1 MRGGSAANTQSRLVW
16 KQAGLTFLKSGVY
29 YIYLFRLWPEFYLE
43 NNTIHMALFD
53 LKSLNSALDELQA
66 ERGISRESVIDALAT
81 ALAAAYR
88 REYGKRGQIIR
99 ATFNPET
106 GDMEFRQA
114 KIVVDTTL
122 VRMED
127 EEPTAPPAGGEDHRS
142 RFNPEQHIMI
152 EDARRIKR
160 DAQLDEEISFPL
172 EAQED
177 FGRIAAQAAK
187 QVIMQKVREAE
198 RASIISEYGEKE
210 GDIVTGHVQRFERGN
225 LFVDLGRATAILPYD
240 EQIPGERYRQ
250 GERVRA
256 LLLRVDEGVRGTF
269 IRLSRSHPRFLTK
282 LFETEVPEMAN
293 GVVEVKGIVREP
305 GSRAKIA
312 VFSNDDHVDPV
323 GALVGQRGVRVA
335 VVTSELGG
343 EKIDVV
349 EWSEKPEEFVKE
361 ALKPAQVLDIELDED
376 ENRATVK
383 VAEDQQSLAIGRG
396 GQNVRLAARLTGWK
410 IDIRSAGGEQV
421 AGTEEGGVKT
431 EVQPTDVENVS
442 AKEDTFEEAKKDIAG
457 DDDEAKDTGEENL
470 DPVAQDRDIASEKV
484 EEQQEETDE
493 TKEKDAE

>member
-1 MRGGSAANTQSRLVW
+1 
-16 KQAGLTFLKSGVY
+16 
-29 YIYLFRLWPEFYLE
+29 
-43 NNTIHMALFD
+43 MALFD
-53 LKSLNSALDELQA
+53 LKTLNSALDELQQ

-99 ATFNPET
+99 ANFNAET

-114 KIVVDTTL
+114 KIVVDNTL

-127 EEPTAPPAGGEDHRS
+127 EEATGEEDHRS

-152 EDARRIKR
+152 TDAQRIKR

-172 EAQED
+172 ENQED

-198 RASIISEYGEKE
+198 RASIIEEYGERE
-210 GDIVTGHVQRFERGN
+210 GEIVTGHVQRFERGN
-225 LFVDLGRATAILPYD
+225 LYIDLGRATAILPYD

-282 LFETEVPEMAN
+282 LFETEVPEMAQ
-293 GVVEVKGIVREP
+293 GIVEVKGIVREP

-312 VFSNDDHVDPV
+312 VHSTDEHVDPV

-349 EWSEKPEEFVKE
+349 EWSENAGDFVKE
-361 ALKPAQVLDIELDED
+361 ALKPAQVHGIELFET
-376 ENRATVK
+376 ENRAVVT

-410 IDIRSAGGEQV
+410 IDIRSTGGSTV
-421 AGTEEGGVKT
+421 GSEENEAKPL
-431 EVQPTDVENVS
+431 VQPTDVENVS
-442 AKEDTFEEAKKDIAG
+442 AEEDTFEEAKADIAG
-457 DDDEAKDTGEENL
+457 DDDEAKDTGEDNL
-470 DPVAQDRDIASEKV
+470 DPVSQDRDVADETV
-484 EEQQEETDE
+484 EEQQEGTDE
-493 TKEKDAE
+493 SKEKDAE

>member
-1 MRGGSAANTQSRLVW
+1 
-16 KQAGLTFLKSGVY
+16 
-29 YIYLFRLWPEFYLE
+29 
-43 NNTIHMALFD
+43 MALFD
-53 LKSLNSALDELQA
+53 LKTLNSALDELQQ

-114 KIVVDTTL
+114 KIVVDNTL
-122 VRMED
+122 VRQED
-127 EEPTAPPAGGEDHRS
+127 EEPTGDDDQRS
-142 RFNPEQHIMI
+142 RFNPEQHIMLA
-152 EDARRIKR
+152 DAQRIKR

-172 EAQED
+172 ETRED

-198 RASIISEYGEKE
+198 RASIIEEYGERE
-210 GDIVTGHVQRFERGN
+210 GEIVTGHVQRFERGN

-269 IRLSRSHPRFLTK
+269 IRLSRSHPKFLTK
-282 LFETEVPEMAN
+282 LFETEVPEMAQ
-293 GVVEVKGIVREP
+293 GIVEVKGIVREP

-312 VFSNDDHVDPV
+312 VHSTDEHVDPV
-323 GALVGQRGVRVA
+323 GSLVGQRGVRVA

-349 EWSEKPEEFVKE
+349 EWSENAADYVKE
-361 ALKPAQVLDIELDED
+361 ALKPAQILNVELHED
-376 ENRATVK
+376 ENRAV
-383 VAEDQQSLAIGRG
+383 VSVQEDQQSLAIGRG

-410 IDIRSAGGEQV
+410 IDIRGMGGEQV
-421 AGTEEGGVKT
+421 AGTEEGGATK
-431 EVQPTDVENVS
+431 VQPTDVEDISEKES
-442 AKEDTFEEAKKDIAG
+442 AFEETKADIAG
-457 DDDEAKDTGEENL
+457 DDDEAADTGETGV
-470 DPVAQDRDIASEKV
+470 DPAQQDRDVENEKLESE
-484 EEQQEETDE
+484 QEGEDDS
-493 TKEKDAE
+493 KEKDAE

>member
-1 MRGGSAANTQSRLVW
+1 MRSLVPPLADPFFEGLQRGQIYNT
-16 KQAGLTFLKSGVY
+16 T
-29 YIYLFRLWPEFYLE
+29 
-43 NNTIHMALFD
+43 HMALFD

-66 ERGISRESVIDALAT
+66 ERGISRDSVVEALAT

-114 KIVVDTTL
+114 KIVVDATL
-122 VRMED
+122 VRRED
-127 EEPTAPPAGGEDHRS
+127 EEATSDEDHRS
-142 RFNPEQHIMI
+142 RFNSEQHIMI
-152 EDARRIKR
+152 EDARRIKK

-172 EAQED
+172 ETRED

-198 RASIISEYGEKE
+198 RASIIQEYGERE
-210 GDIVTGHVQRFERGN
+210 GEIVTGHVQRFERGN
-225 LFVDLGRATAILPYD
+225 LFIDLGRATAILPYD

-282 LFETEVPEMAN
+282 LFEAEVPEMAQ
-293 GVVEVKGIVREP
+293 GIVEVKGIVREP

-312 VFSNDDHVDPV
+312 VFSHDEHIDPV

-349 EWSEKPEEFVKE
+349 EWSENTGDFVKE
-361 ALKPAQVLDIELDED
+361 ALKPAQVQGIELFEN
-376 ENRATVK
+376 ENRAVVS

-410 IDIRSAGGEQV
+410 IDIRGVGGEAV
-421 AGTEEGGVKT
+421 ASEEGATQKP
-431 EVQPTDVENVS
+431 VQPEGVEDVS
-442 AKEDTFEEAKKDIAG
+442 MKEDAFEETKADIAG
-457 DDDEAKDTGEENL
+457 DDTEEVGEENL
-470 DPVAQDRDIASEKV
+470 DPQSQNRDVTDEAV
-484 EEQQEETDE
+484 EEQQEEDSTDGE
-493 TKEKDAE
+493 TDVDDKATE

>member
-1 MRGGSAANTQSRLVW
+1 
-16 KQAGLTFLKSGVY
+16 
-29 YIYLFRLWPEFYLE
+29 
-43 NNTIHMALFD
+43 MALFD
-53 LKSLNSALDELQA
+53 LKTLNAALDELQA
-66 ERGISRESVIDALAT
+66 EKGISRESVVEAIAT

-106 GDMEFRQA
+106 GDLEFRQA
-114 KIVVDTTL
+114 KIVVDGTL
-122 VRMED
+122 VRQED
-127 EEPTAPPAGGEDHRS
+127 EEPSGDEDHRS

-152 EDARRIKR
+152 TDAQRIKK

-172 EAQED
+172 ETKEE

-187 QVIMQKVREAE
+187 QVVMQKIREAE
-198 RASIISEYGEKE
+198 RTSIISEYGERE
-210 GDIVTGHVQRFERGN
+210 GEIVTGHVQRFERGN
-225 LFVDLGRATAILPYD
+225 LYIDLGRATAVLPYD

-256 LLLRVDEGVRGTF
+256 LLLRVDEGIRGTF
-269 IRLSRSHPRFLTK
+269 IRLSRSHPKFLTK
-282 LFETEVPEMAN
+282 LFETEVPEMAQ
-293 GVVEVKGIVREP
+293 GIVEVKGVVREP

-312 VFSNDDHVDPV
+312 VHSNDGHVDPV

-349 EWSEKPEEFVKE
+349 EWSENPSEFVKE
-361 ALKPAQVLDIELDED
+361 ALKPAQVMDIELVED
-376 ENRATVK
+376 ENRASVL

-410 IDIRSAGGEQV
+410 IDIRSAGGDKQ
-421 AGTEEGGVKT
+421 EEK
-431 EVQPTDVENVS
+431 
-442 AKEDTFEEAKKDIAG
+442 AA
-457 DDDEAKDTGEENL
+457 
-470 DPVAQDRDIASEKV
+470 EKV
-484 EEQQEETDE
+484 ADE
-493 TKEKDAE
+493 TPVEEVKEEVAEPAAAEVPAEVEEKKEE

>member
-1 MRGGSAANTQSRLVW
+1 MSL
-16 KQAGLTFLKSGVY
+16 L
-29 YIYLFRLWPEFYLE
+29 
-43 NNTIHMALFD
+43 D
-53 LKSLNSALDELQA
+53 LKSLNSALDELQQ
-66 ERGISRESVIDALAT
+66 ERGIARESVVEALST

-99 ATFNPET
+99 ATFNPAT

-114 KIVVDTTL
+114 KIVVDNTL
-122 VRMED
+122 VRTSD
-127 EEPTAPPAGGEDHRS
+127 EEEDLSSVALAKEDHRS
-142 RFNPEQHIMI
+142 RFNPEQHIML
-152 EDARRIKR
+152 EDARRIKK

-172 EAQED
+172 ETRED

-198 RASIISEYGEKE
+198 RASIISEYGERE
-210 GDIVTGHVQRFERGN
+210 GEIVTGHVQRFERGN

-256 LLLRVDEGVRGTF
+256 LLLRVDESVRGTF

-282 LFETEVPEMAN
+282 LFEAEVPEMAS

-312 VFSNDDHVDPV
+312 VKSNDEHVDPV

-349 EWSEKPEEFVKE
+349 EWYENPGEYVKE
-361 ALKPAQVLDIELDED
+361 ALKPAQILGIELFEE
-376 ENRATVK
+376 ENRAVVQ

-410 IDIRSAGGEQV
+410 IDIRSMGGEQI
-421 AGTEEGGVKT
+421 AGTEEGGV
-431 EVQPTDVENVS
+431 PVE
-442 AKEDTFEEAKKDIAG
+442 
-457 DDDEAKDTGEENL
+457 
-470 DPVAQDRDIASEKV
+470 
-484 EEQQEETDE
+484 
-493 TKEKDAE
+493 

>member
-1 MRGGSAANTQSRLVW
+1 MST
-16 KQAGLTFLKSGVY
+16 
-29 YIYLFRLWPEFYLE
+29 
-43 NNTIHMALFD
+43 FD
-53 LKSLNSALDELQA
+53 LKSLNSALDELQQ
-66 ERGISRESVIDALAT
+66 ERGISRESVIDALST

-99 ATFNPET
+99 ANFNPQT
-106 GDMEFRQA
+106 GEMEFRQA
-114 KIVVDTTL
+114 KIVVDSSL
-122 VRMED
+122 VRMEG
-127 EEPTAPPAGGEDHRS
+127 EEPTSDEDHRS
-142 RFNPEQHIMI
+142 RFNPEQHIML
-152 EDARRIKR
+152 EDARRIKK
-160 DAQLDEEISFPL
+160 DSTLDEEISFPL
-172 EAQED
+172 ESRED

-198 RASIISEYGEKE
+198 RASIISEYGERE
-210 GDIVTGHVQRFERGN
+210 GEIVTGHVQRFERGN
-225 LFVDLGRATAILPYD
+225 LYVDLGRATAILPYD

-282 LFETEVPEMAN
+282 LFETEVPEMAS

-312 VFSNDDHVDPV
+312 VKSNDEHVDPV

-349 EWSEKPEEFVKE
+349 EWSEIAGDYVKE
-361 ALKPAQVLDIELDED
+361 ALKPAQVLGIELFEE
-376 ENRATVK
+376 ENRAVVQ

-410 IDIRSAGGEQV
+410 IDIRSTGGQQIAGTDEGGAKTDLPSEASAEEGEKKEPVEVKADSAEGVVVPKDEVIEEMKEKVMEKLADV
-421 AGTEEGGVKT
+421 AGEKEELEDEMDAAPAVEEEKASAAETPASDEAPAEKT
-431 EVQPTDVENVS
+431 
-442 AKEDTFEEAKKDIAG
+442 AKAKK
-457 DDDEAKDTGEENL
+457 K
-470 DPVAQDRDIASEKV
+470 
-484 EEQQEETDE
+484 
-493 TKEKDAE
+493 KEKDAE

>member
-1 MRGGSAANTQSRLVW
+1 MS
-16 KQAGLTFLKSGVY
+16 
-29 YIYLFRLWPEFYLE
+29 
-43 NNTIHMALFD
+43 LFD
-53 LKSLNSALDELQA
+53 LKSLNSALDELQQ

-99 ATFNPET
+99 ATFNPVT

-114 KIVVDTTL
+114 KIVVDDTL
-122 VRMED
+122 VRKED
-127 EEPTAPPAGGEDHRS
+127 EEATGPDDQRS

-152 EDARRIKR
+152 EDARRIKK
-160 DAQLDEEISFPL
+160 DSQLDEEISFPL
-172 EAQED
+172 ETRED

-198 RASIISEYGEKE
+198 RASIISEYGARE
-210 GDIVTGHVQRFERGN
+210 GEIVTGHVQRFERGN
-225 LFVDLGRATAILPYD
+225 LYVDLGRATAILPYD

-269 IRLSRSHPRFLTK
+269 IRLSRSHPKFLTK

-293 GVVEVKGIVREP
+293 GIVEVKAIVREP

-312 VFSNDDHVDPV
+312 VKSVDEHVDPV

-361 ALKPAQVLDIELDED
+361 ALKPAQVLGIELFEE
-376 ENRATVK
+376 ENRAVVS

-421 AGTEEGGVKT
+421 AEAGAEGAEEKSAF
-431 EVQPTDVENVS
+431 EVTK
-442 AKEDTFEEAKKDIAG
+442 KEIAG
-457 DDDEAKDTGEENL
+457 DDDEAKDTGDANME
-470 DPVAQDRDIASEKV
+470 PQAQDRDIADEKI
-484 EEQQEETDE
+484 EEQQEEPVEKEVDAVEEKPTEE
-493 TKEKDAE
+493 TSKE

>member
-1 MRGGSAANTQSRLVW
+1 
-16 KQAGLTFLKSGVY
+16 
-29 YIYLFRLWPEFYLE
+29 
-43 NNTIHMALFD
+43 MALFD
-53 LKSLNSALDELQA
+53 LKALNAAFDELQQ
-66 ERGISRESVIDALAT
+66 ERGITRESVLNALET
-81 ALAAAYR
+81 AIAAAYR

-99 ATFNPET
+99 ATIHPET
-106 GDMEFRQA
+106 GDVEFRQA
-114 KIVVDTTL
+114 KIVVDESL
-122 VRMED
+122 VRKED
-127 EEPTAPPAGGEDHRS
+127 EEATGEDDHRS
-142 RFNPEQHIMI
+142 RFNPEQHIMLA
-152 EDARRIKR
+152 DAQRMKK

-172 EAQED
+172 ETRED

-198 RASIISEYGEKE
+198 RASIIEEYGERE
-210 GDIVTGHVQRFERGN
+210 GEIVTGHVQRFERGN
-225 LFVDLGRATAILPYD
+225 LFIDLGRATAILPYD

-269 IRLSRSHPRFLTK
+269 IRLSRSHPKFLTK

-293 GVVEVKGIVREP
+293 GIVEVKSIVREP

-312 VFSNDDHVDPV
+312 VFSKDEHVDPV

-349 EWSEKPEEFVKE
+349 EWSTNAADFVKE
-361 ALKPAQVLDIELDED
+361 ALKPAQIQAVELFEE
-376 ENRATVK
+376 ENRAVAQ

-410 IDIRSAGGEQV
+410 IDIRSSGGAPAEAAEAVNKDDLAVEAAAETTPEAEEQ
-421 AGTEEGGVKT
+421 TE
-431 EVQPTDVENVS
+431 
-442 AKEDTFEEAKKDIAG
+442 
-457 DDDEAKDTGEENL
+457 GEELTKPEGNEER
-470 DPVAQDRDIASEKV
+470 DVANPKV
-484 EEQQEETDE
+484 EEQTE
-493 TKEKDAE
+493 

>member
-1 MRGGSAANTQSRLVW
+1 
-16 KQAGLTFLKSGVY
+16 
-29 YIYLFRLWPEFYLE
+29 
-43 NNTIHMALFD
+43 MALFD
-53 LKSLNSALDELQA
+53 LKTLNSALDELQQ
-66 ERGISRESVIDALAT
+66 ERGISRDSVIDALAT

-114 KIVVDTTL
+114 KIVVDETL
-122 VRMED
+122 VRGEN
-127 EEPTAPPAGGEDHRS
+127 EEPLSDEDHRS
-142 RFNPEQHIMI
+142 RFNPEQHIMLA
-152 EDARRIKR
+152 DAQRIKK
-160 DAQLDEEISFPL
+160 DSQLDEEISFPL
-172 EAQED
+172 ETRED

-198 RASIISEYGEKE
+198 RASIIEEYGERE
-210 GDIVTGHVQRFERGN
+210 GEIVTGHVQRFERGN
-225 LFVDLGRATAILPYD
+225 LYVDLGRATAILPYD

-282 LFETEVPEMAN
+282 LFETEVPEMAA
-293 GVVEVKGIVREP
+293 GTVEVKGIVREP

-312 VFSNDDHVDPV
+312 VHSIDEHVDPV

-349 EWSEKPEEFVKE
+349 EWSEKAGDFVKE
-361 ALKPAQVLDIELDED
+361 ALKPAQVLDIELFED
-376 ENRATVK
+376 ENRAVVS

-410 IDIRSAGGEQV
+410 IDIRSMGGEQV
-421 AGTEEGGVKT
+421 AAESGAATPET
-431 EVQPTDVENVS
+431 APTDFENISEKES
-442 AKEDTFEEAKKDIAG
+442 AFEETKKESG
-457 DDDEAKDTGEENL
+457 DDNEAADTGEENI
-470 DPVAQDRDIASEKV
+470 DPIAQDRDIADEKV
-484 EEQQEETDE
+484 EEQQEATDE
-493 TKEKDAE
+493 SKEKDAE

>member
-1 MRGGSAANTQSRLVW
+1 MSL
-16 KQAGLTFLKSGVY
+16 L
-29 YIYLFRLWPEFYLE
+29 
-43 NNTIHMALFD
+43 D
-53 LKSLNSALDELQA
+53 LKTLNSALDELQQ
-66 ERGISRESVIDALAT
+66 ERGISRESVIDALST

-99 ATFNPET
+99 ASFNPET

-114 KIVVDTTL
+114 KIVVDESL
-122 VRMED
+122 VRKEGEEATSED
-127 EEPTAPPAGGEDHRS
+127 DHRS
-142 RFNPEQHIMI
+142 RFNPEQHIML
-152 EDARRIKR
+152 EDARRIKK

-172 EAQED
+172 ETRED

-187 QVIMQKVREAE
+187 QVVMQKVREAE
-198 RASIISEYGEKE
+198 RASIISEFGERE
-210 GDIVTGHVQRFERGN
+210 GDVVTGHVQRFERGN
-225 LFVDLGRATAILPYD
+225 LYVDLGRATAILPYD

-269 IRLSRSHPRFLTK
+269 IRLSRSHPRFLVK
-282 LFETEVPEMAN
+282 LFEAEVPEMAS
-293 GVVEVKGIVREP
+293 GVVEVKAIVREP

-349 EWSEKPEEFVKE
+349 EWSEKTADYVQE
-361 ALKPAQVLDIELDED
+361 ALKPAQVLGVELFED
-376 ENRATVK
+376 ENRAVVQ
-383 VAEDQQSLAIGRG
+383 VAEDQQPLAIGRG

-421 AGTEEGGVKT
+421 AGAEAESETAA
-431 EVQPTDVENVS
+431 EVP
-442 AKEDTFEEAKKDIAG
+442 A
-457 DDDEAKDTGEENL
+457 
-470 DPVAQDRDIASEKV
+470 
-484 EEQQEETDE
+484 E
-493 TKEKDAE
+493 TKEGVTKETEAVEENPAKETAKNAHTG

>member
-1 MRGGSAANTQSRLVW
+1 
-16 KQAGLTFLKSGVY
+16 
-29 YIYLFRLWPEFYLE
+29 
-43 NNTIHMALFD
+43 MALFD
-53 LKSLNSALDELQA
+53 LKSLNAAFEELQQ

-99 ATFNPET
+99 ANFNPEM
-106 GDMEFRQA
+106 GDLEFRQA
-114 KIVVDTTL
+114 KIVVDATL
-122 VRMED
+122 VR
-127 EEPTAPPAGGEDHRS
+127 EEGEEATGPDDHRS

-160 DAQLDEEISFPL
+160 DAVLDEEISFPL
-172 EAQED
+172 EMRED

-198 RASIISEYGEKE
+198 RTSIIEEYGERE
-210 GDIVTGHVQRFERGN
+210 GEIVTGHVQRFERGN

-282 LFETEVPEMAN
+282 LFETEVPEMAS
-293 GVVEVKGIVREP
+293 GVVVVKGIVREP

-349 EWSEKPEEFVKE
+349 EWSETATDFVKE
-361 ALKPAQVLDIELDED
+361 ALKPAQVLGIELNEED
-376 ENRATVK
+376 NRAVVQ

-410 IDIRSAGGEQV
+410 IDIRSMGGEQI
-421 AGTEEGGVKT
+421 ATEGGAT
-431 EVQPTDVENVS
+431 PQEAQPTNVEDISEKES
-442 AKEDTFEEAKKDIAG
+442 AFEETKKETGADEPDLDAKNA
-457 DDDEAKDTGEENL
+457 E
-470 DPVAQDRDIASEKV
+470 PQFQDRDIESERV
-484 EEQQEETDE
+484 EEQQEEPVE
-493 TKEKDAE
+493 KEKDAE

>member
-1 MRGGSAANTQSRLVW
+1 
-16 KQAGLTFLKSGVY
+16 
-29 YIYLFRLWPEFYLE
+29 
-43 NNTIHMALFD
+43 MALFD
-53 LKSLNSALDELQA
+53 LKSLNSALDELQQ
-66 ERGISRESVIDALAT
+66 ERGISRESVIEALST

-99 ATFNPET
+99 ATFNPTT

-114 KIVVDTTL
+114 KIVVDKTL
-122 VRMED
+122 VKTPEEME
-127 EEPTAPPAGGEDHRS
+127 GEKDLPSEALAKEGDHRS

-152 EDARRIKR
+152 EDARRIKK

-172 EAQED
+172 EARED

-198 RASIISEYGEKE
+198 RASIISEYGERE
-210 GDIVTGHVQRFERGN
+210 GEIVTGHVQRFERGN
-225 LFVDLGRATAILPYD
+225 LYIDLGRATAILPYD

-256 LLLRVDEGVRGTF
+256 LLLRVDEGARGTF
-269 IRLSRSHPRFLTK
+269 IRLSRSHPRFLTR
-282 LFETEVPEMAN
+282 LFEAEVPEMAS

-312 VFSNDDHVDPV
+312 VKSNDTHVDPV

-349 EWSEKPEEFVKE
+349 EWSENPAEYVKE
-361 ALKPAQVLDIELDED
+361 ALKPAQVLGIELFEE
-376 ENRATVK
+376 ENRALVQ

-410 IDIRSAGGEQV
+410 IDIRSTQGKQV
-421 AGTEEGGVKT
+421 AGTEEGGVTMENKINLNREAAEEQGEAELVKEGGELT
-431 EVQPTDVENVS
+431 TDIN
-442 AKEDTFEEAKKDIAG
+442 
-457 DDDEAKDTGEENL
+457 
-470 DPVAQDRDIASEKV
+470 QDRDISSQKV
-484 EEQQEETDE
+484 EGETE
-493 TKEKDAE
+493 

>member
-1 MRGGSAANTQSRLVW
+1 MSL
-16 KQAGLTFLKSGVY
+16 L
-29 YIYLFRLWPEFYLE
+29 
-43 NNTIHMALFD
+43 D
-53 LKSLNSALDELQA
+53 LKTLNSALDELQQ
-66 ERGISRESVIDALAT
+66 ERGISRESVIDALST

-99 ATFNPET
+99 ASFNPET

-114 KIVVDTTL
+114 KIVVDESL
-122 VRMED
+122 VRKEGEEATSED
-127 EEPTAPPAGGEDHRS
+127 DHRS
-142 RFNPEQHIMI
+142 RFNPEQHIML
-152 EDARRIKR
+152 EDARRIKK

-172 EAQED
+172 ETRED

-187 QVIMQKVREAE
+187 QVVMQKVREAE
-198 RASIISEYGEKE
+198 RASIISEFGERE
-210 GDIVTGHVQRFERGN
+210 GDVVTGHVQRFERGN
-225 LFVDLGRATAILPYD
+225 LYVDLGRATAILPYD

-269 IRLSRSHPRFLTK
+269 IRLSRSHPRFLVK
-282 LFETEVPEMAN
+282 LFEAEVPEMAS
-293 GVVEVKGIVREP
+293 GVVEVKAIVREP

-349 EWSEKPEEFVKE
+349 EWSEKTADYVQE
-361 ALKPAQVLDIELDED
+361 ALKPAQVLGVELFED
-376 ENRATVK
+376 ENRAVVQ
-383 VAEDQQSLAIGRG
+383 VAEDQQPLAIGRG

-421 AGTEEGGVKT
+421 AGAGAESETAAEG
-431 EVQPTDVENVS
+431 P
-442 AKEDTFEEAKKDIAG
+442 A
-457 DDDEAKDTGEENL
+457 
-470 DPVAQDRDIASEKV
+470 
-484 EEQQEETDE
+484 E
-493 TKEKDAE
+493 TKKEGAPKNQTT

>member
-1 MRGGSAANTQSRLVW
+1 
-16 KQAGLTFLKSGVY
+16 
-29 YIYLFRLWPEFYLE
+29 
-43 NNTIHMALFD
+43 MALFD
-53 LKSLNSALDELQA
+53 LKTLNAALDELQA
-66 ERGISRESVIDALAT
+66 EKGISRDSVVEAIAT

-106 GDMEFRQA
+106 GDLEFRQA
-114 KIVVDTTL
+114 KIVVDETL
-122 VRMED
+122 VRKED
-127 EEPTAPPAGGEDHRS
+127 EEPTSDEDHRS

-152 EDARRIKR
+152 TDAQRIKK

-172 EAQED
+172 ETQEE

-187 QVIMQKVREAE
+187 QVVMQKIREAE
-198 RASIISEYGEKE
+198 RTSIISEYGERE
-210 GDIVTGHVQRFERGN
+210 GEIVTGHVQRFERGN
-225 LFVDLGRATAILPYD
+225 LYIDLGRATAVLPYD

-256 LLLRVDEGVRGTF
+256 LLLRVDEGIRGTF
-269 IRLSRSHPRFLTK
+269 IRLSRSHPKFLTK
-282 LFETEVPEMAN
+282 LFEAEVPELAQGIVEAK
-293 GVVEVKGIVREP
+293 GVVREP

-312 VFSNDDHVDPV
+312 VHSNDSHIDPV

-349 EWSEKPEEFVKE
+349 EWSENAAEFVKE
-361 ALKPAQVLDIELDED
+361 ALKPAQVMDIELVED
-376 ENRATVK
+376 ENRASVL

-410 IDIRSAGGEQV
+410 IDIRSTGGDKP
-421 AGTEEGGVKT
+421 EEKA
-431 EVQPTDVENVS
+431 E
-442 AKEDTFEEAKKDIAG
+442 
-457 DDDEAKDTGEENL
+457 
-470 DPVAQDRDIASEKV
+470 EKV
-484 EEQQEETDE
+484 EEPVAEATTEESAASASPEVTE
-493 TKEKDAE
+493 EAAVAEEKVEE

>member
-1 MRGGSAANTQSRLVW
+1 
-16 KQAGLTFLKSGVY
+16 
-29 YIYLFRLWPEFYLE
+29 
-43 NNTIHMALFD
+43 MALFD
-53 LKSLNSALDELQA
+53 LKALNAAFDELQQ
-66 ERGISRESVIDALAT
+66 ERGITRDSVLNALET
-81 ALAAAYR
+81 AIAAAYR

-99 ATFNPET
+99 ATIHPET
-106 GDMEFRQA
+106 GDVEFRQA
-114 KIVVDTTL
+114 KIVVDETL
-122 VRMED
+122 VRKED
-127 EEPTAPPAGGEDHRS
+127 EEATGDDDHRS
-142 RFNPEQHIMI
+142 RFNPEQHIMLA
-152 EDARRIKR
+152 DAQRMKK

-172 EAQED
+172 ETRED

-198 RASIISEYGEKE
+198 RASIIEEYGERE
-210 GDIVTGHVQRFERGN
+210 GEIVTGHVQRFERGN
-225 LFVDLGRATAILPYD
+225 LFIDLGRATAILPYD

-269 IRLSRSHPRFLTK
+269 IRLSRSHPKFLTK

-293 GVVEVKGIVREP
+293 GIVEVKSIVREP

-312 VFSNDDHVDPV
+312 VFSKDEHVDPV

-349 EWSEKPEEFVKE
+349 EWSQNAADFVKE
-361 ALKPAQVLDIELDED
+361 ALKPAQIQAVELFEE
-376 ENRATVK
+376 ENRAVAQ

-410 IDIRSAGGEQV
+410 IDIRSAAGVAPAAEETVNKDDLAVESAAETTSEAEEQS
-421 AGTEEGGVKT
+421 E
-431 EVQPTDVENVS
+431 
-442 AKEDTFEEAKKDIAG
+442 
-457 DDDEAKDTGEENL
+457 GEELVTPEGN
-470 DPVAQDRDIASEKV
+470 ADRDVADAKV
-484 EEQQEETDE
+484 EEQTE
-493 TKEKDAE
+493 